1 MNEESPLV
9 LSLTSAQK
17 RTHAAIDGSTSDN
30 EDESTGGLPALDLAT
45 NQNAV
50 STHQR
55 YTEKKRL
62 RMDQASEVT
71 LLLKDPPAFRY
82 AKLLANIFHVS
93 NQLSAIVTAQ
103 APFEVN
109 SHLEK
114 NIANYAAAILLSTK
128 ISAYKG
134 SIPTNILLNMLKKH
148 RFDLPAGIE
157 NNPADY
163 GKVVSASQDAFTQ
176 FRAKCK
182 KAFTVIEKVET

>member
-50 STHQR
+50 STLQR

-109 SHLEK
+109 SHLDPITLPPFFFPQK
-114 NIANYAAAILLSTK
+114 LAPTKAAFP
-128 ISAYKG
+128 
-134 SIPTNILLNMLKKH
+134 PTFSLICSKKH